1 MKFVGHNGF
10 TYDGEI
16 EFGDGVVKIKKG
28 KKDVGRVLSPSA
40 IISVDL
46 IKPSFLSNVGC
57 IHIQVIGT
65 GTHGFVDYG
74 SNYATNMNA
83 ICFTKKL
90 LDEALKFKEEL
101 DKFLAEA
108 KTVPIPQPTVSV
120 PQPVENNMYNELK
133 QLKQLL
139 NEGIITQEDFD
150 KKKAQVLG
158 I

>member
-1 MKFVGHNGF
+1 MKFIGHNGF

-16 EFGDGVVKIKKG
+16 EFGDGVVKIKKS
-28 KKDVGRVLSPSA
+28 KKDTGRVISPSA
-40 IISVDL
+40 IISVDF

-65 GTHGFVDYG
+65 GTRDFVDYG
-74 SNYATNMNA
+74 SNYMTNRNA
-83 ICFTKKL
+83 ICFTKKQC
-90 LDEALKFKEEL
+90 DEALKFKEEL
-101 DKFLAEA
+101 DKFLADA
-108 KTVPIPQPTVSV
+108 KSVPVPQPT
-120 PQPVENNMYNELK
+120 ENTMYDELK

-139 NEGIITQEDFD
+139 DEGIITQEDFD